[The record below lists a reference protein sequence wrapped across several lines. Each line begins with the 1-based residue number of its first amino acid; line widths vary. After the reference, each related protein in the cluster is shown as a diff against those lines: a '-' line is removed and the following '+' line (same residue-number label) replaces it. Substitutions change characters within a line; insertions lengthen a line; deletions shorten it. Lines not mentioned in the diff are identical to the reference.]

1 MKKGII
7 LAAVMSV
14 FLIGEAQAG
23 GPITVAP
30 ASGTSSAWAS
40 GDISLSPEG
49 GTCGSFTRTEMITKI
64 ETNVAYWTDVS
75 GISLTIILDTADITD
90 DVTSCNYTDYYVDSS
105 DDAGLTDS
113 INPVI
118 FDDDAE
124 IVAELFGS
132 GNQYVVLGFAGP
144 DGFTSNYET
153 MVDGQAF
160 FNCRCLSGNP
170 NGDCPGGI
178 TFSEDDLNFTVTHE
192 IGHLIGLDH
201 TQANQALAE
210 AGCNDAVAGDCDD
223 IPTMYPQSVDPADQI
238 SPARDDEVAILSL
251 YGLATM
257 NAASCTVTG
266 SLTDARGR
274 PLRCMDVQA
283 TTSNTADTIT
293 YVSGSNAVYT
303 DSDSDGYSDD
313 DGECTSSCGAFTLR
327 GLSPSKTYTVR
338 ARPVDADWIS
348 GSSVGPCVHG
358 QLTGVQVE
366 TLATITSGTCVA
378 GATSAQGTIST
389 SSCGGDIS
397 AASGCT
403 GTTGDFDGDG
413 DTECCSGDAA
423 GVDGS
428 STLVRALT
436 DDEDQSVEV
445 QAGVT
450 LARALLGTPLD
461 NILAAATCSTSSSSS
476 TSSSGCS
483 FVKNTFSSQG
493 SWVSIF
499 LVLIS
504 LGGLYFH
511 RKKKSCS

>member
-7 LAAVMSV
+7 LAAVMV
-14 FLIGEAQAG
+14 FFLNGEVWAG

-30 ASGTSSAWAS
+30 TSGTSSSWED
-40 GDISLSPEG
+40 GDVILSPEG
-49 GTCGSFTRTEMITKI
+49 GTCGSFTRTEMIAKL

-75 GISLTIILDTADITD
+75 GITLTIALDTTDITD
-90 DVTSCNYTDYYVDSS
+90 DINSCNYTDYYVDSS

-124 IVAELFGS
+124 IVADLFGA

-144 DGFTSNYET
+144 DGFTSSYET
-153 MVDGQAF
+153 IVDSQAF

-178 TFSEDDLNFTVTHE
+178 TFSEADLNFTMTHE
-192 IGHLIGLDH
+192 IGHLLGLDH
-201 TQANQALAE
+201 TQGNQALAE
-210 AGCNDAVAGDCDD
+210 AGCDETVDGDCDD
-223 IPTMYPQSVDPADQI
+223 IPTMYPQSVDPEDQI
-238 SPARDDEVAILSL
+238 SPARDDEVAILGL
-251 YGLATM
+251 YGLAAM

-283 TTSNTADTIT
+283 TTSDTADTIT

-313 DGECTSSCGAFTLR
+313 DGECESGCGAFTLR

-338 ARPVDADWIS
+338 VRPVDADWIS

-358 QLTGVQVE
+358 QLTGVQVA
-366 TLATITSGTCVA
+366 TIATITSGTCVA
-378 GATSAQGTIST
+378 GATSAQGTLST

-397 AASGCT
+397 AAAGCT

-428 STLVRALT
+428 STLVRALG
-436 DDEDQSVEV
+436 DDENHSMETPP
-445 QAGVT
+445 GVI
-450 LARALLGTPLD
+450 LAHALLGTPLD
-461 NILAAATCSTSSSSS
+461 NVLAATTCSSSSS
-476 TSSSGCS
+476 SGTSSSGCA
-483 FVKNTFSSQG
+483 FVKNTSSSQG
-493 SWVSIF
+493 YWISVS

-511 RKKKSCS
+511 RKKKSWS